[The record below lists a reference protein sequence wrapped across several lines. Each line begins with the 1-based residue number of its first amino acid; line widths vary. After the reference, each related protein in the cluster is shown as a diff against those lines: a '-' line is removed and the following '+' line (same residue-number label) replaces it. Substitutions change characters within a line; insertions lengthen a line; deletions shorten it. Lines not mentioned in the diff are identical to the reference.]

1 MSRTFDRMML
11 NHHWLQT
18 ASHLEHEDSRL
29 LMQIYGMRVAALVA
43 ATCLWVM
50 VTLISG
56 VLSVAMVLMVG
67 AMVGN
72 AHHLLGNVPRL
83 AHYGSVILLTLCGGI
98 VANVLA
104 GLALFSS
111 AMGVSYWEVLTS
123 RRIPEDM
130 PMLVNVFVESYR
142 PEDGIFYA
150 LSVVIAM
157 LSARHLKP
165 LRMHL
170 KKA

>member
-11 NHHWLQT
+11 NQHWLQT
-18 ASHLEHEDSRL
+18 ARHLEHEDSRL

-43 ATCLWVM
+43 ATCLWVA
-50 VTLISG
+50 VTLVSG
-56 VLSVAMVLMVG
+56 VMSIAMVVIIG

-72 AHHLLGNVPRL
+72 AHHLLGNVPRWT
-83 AHYGSVILLTLCGGI
+83 HYGSVLLLTLLGGL

-111 AMGVSYWEVLTS
+111 TMGVSYWQVLTS

-130 PMLVNVFVESYR
+130 PMLVNLFVESSR
-142 PEDGIFYA
+142 PADGIFYA
-150 LSVVIAM
+150 LAVAVAM
-157 LSARHLKP
+157 LSLRHLKP
-165 LRMHL
+165 LRMQL

>member
-1 MSRTFDRMML
+1 MSRTFDRMTL

-18 ASHLEHEDSRL
+18 AIHLEPEDSRL
-29 LMQIYGMRVAALVA
+29 LMQIYGVRVAALVA
-43 ATCLWVM
+43 ATCLWVV
-50 VTLISG
+50 VTLVSG
-56 VLSVAMVLMVG
+56 VLNVALVIMIG

-72 AHHLLGNVPRL
+72 AHHLLGKVPRWT
-83 AHYGSVILLTLCGGI
+83 HYGSVLLLTLCGGI

-111 AMGVSYWEVLTS
+111 TMGVGYWEVLTS

-130 PMLVNVFVESYR
+130 PMLVNLFVESYR
-142 PEDGIFYA
+142 PEDSIFYV
-150 LSVVIAM
+150 LSIAVAM
-157 LSARHLKP
+157 LSARYLKP

-170 KKA
+170 EKV